1 MLISLIIQKVKQK
14 MEHFSIREIW
24 ISILGKDFFS
34 QNRDSK
40 KSDNIL
46 AWSVQ
51 KLGELYDMSKFE

>member
-1 MLISLIIQKVKQK
+1 